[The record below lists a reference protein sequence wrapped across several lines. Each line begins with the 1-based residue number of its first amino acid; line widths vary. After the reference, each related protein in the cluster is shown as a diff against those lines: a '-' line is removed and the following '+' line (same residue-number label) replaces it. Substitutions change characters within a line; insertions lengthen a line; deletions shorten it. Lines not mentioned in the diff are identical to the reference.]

1 RSQPLVLSSL
11 VQKRKPVKNRRILA
25 FSFEIDEGDGKDGFS
40 YSIPRSA
47 YPLLLMKL
55 ERNPQESDDKQKSL
69 CRPQNEDDPEG
80 PHVGGGEGAAS
91 LAAGDKDSGTD
102 FVLGGCLNQL
112 LCWQFGVGS
121 LEEVAEFLLL
131 RWQSFLLLYY
141 STTLMLGGSAV
152 LVDKI
157 RMMGLVDRVG
167 QS

>member
-1 RSQPLVLSSL
+1 SQPLVLSSL

-80 PHVGGGEGAAS
+80 PHVGG
-91 LAAGDKDSGTD
+91 KR
-102 FVLGGCLNQL
+102 L
-112 LCWQFGVGS
+112 LPLHVI
-121 LEEVAEFLLL
+121 FL
-131 RWQSFLLLYY
+131 SI
-141 STTLMLGGSAV
+141 SV
-152 LVDKI
+152 
-157 RMMGLVDRVG
+157 
-167 QS
+167 